1 MSLTISS
8 KFSSAS
14 ARISLHGVQS
24 ASVDF
29 SKGCLGILRS
39 LLFLKFI
46 LTGKL
51 SHRIP
56 ANVLLQ
62 NSQNRNRKQEV
73 QRHTGCPL
81 SPSTLCFKHFSWTNF
96 ILIHPS
102 CSKFPEF
109 SKLPKLLCLGKAL
122 SEKNAQQN
130 PKESVCVDGFV
141 GHPVLCE
148 K

>member
-8 KFSSAS
+8 KSNLAS
-14 ARISLHGVQS
+14 ARMSLHGVHS

-39 LLFLKFI
+39 LLFLKLI

-62 NSQNRNRKQEV
+62 NSQNIIE
-73 QRHTGCPL
+73 
-81 SPSTLCFKHFSWTNF
+81 
-96 ILIHPS
+96 
-102 CSKFPEF
+102 SKKYNDIQGVP
-109 SKLPKLLCLGKAL
+109 
-122 SEKNAQQN
+122 
-130 PKESVCVDGFV
+130 
-141 GHPVLCE
+141 
-148 K
+148 